1 MKKLFAALCCAVLP
15 AVLPAA
21 ALADDFPSRA
31 IKLVVGFPPGGSNDV
46 VARII
51 APKMAELLK
60 QPVVVENRPG
70 ANATLGTGQVARA
83 EPDGY
88 TITLGSLS
96 PLVIALATYDNLPY
110 DTAKDFEPINTV
122 ALTPE
127 VIAVHPSVEVKTLPE
142 LVALSKTKQVSLSS
156 SGNGGLP
163 HLAIE
168 LLKKVSGGNFLHVPY
183 KGAGPA
189 VVDAMGGHVNGVI
202 MDLPALATQVKGGKL
217 RAIAVTNR
225 ERTSVLPDVPTS
237 GEQGLEGVQAVNWF
251 ALMAPAK
258 TPAAVVAKLNEVL
271 VKVCAMPEVKEEF
284 ARSGVSAFNQ
294 ASPDAF
300 RKFLGEEIDRWGSIA
315 REAGAK
321 AN

>member
-1 MKKLFAALCCAVLP
+1 MKKLIAVLCCAVLP
-15 AVLPAA
+15 AMGAA
-21 ALADDFPSRA
+21 QDFPSRA
-31 IKLVVGFPPGGSNDV
+31 IKMVVGFPPGGSNDV

-51 APKMAELLK
+51 APRMAEILK

-96 PLVIALATYDNLPY
+96 PLVIAMATYDNLPY
-110 DTAKDFEPINTV
+110 DTAKDFAPINTV

-127 VIAVHPSVEVKTLPE
+127 VIAVHPSVEAKTLPE

-189 VVDAMGGHVNGVI
+189 VVDAMGGHVNGVV
-202 MDLPALATQVKGGKL
+202 MDLPALATQVNGGKL

-237 GEQGLEGVQAVNWF
+237 GEQGLDGVQAVNWF

-258 TPAAVVAKLNEVL
+258 TPADIVAKLNDAM
-271 VKVCAMPEVKEEF
+271 VKACALPEVKEEF
-284 ARSGVSAFNQ
+284 ARSGVAAFNQ
-294 ASPDAF
+294 PSPEAF
-300 RKFLGEEIDRWGSIA
+300 RKFLGEEITRWGTIA